1 MNVVLG
7 LGNKSPRV
15 ICQVFATRAARR
27 YTSRGTWR
35 INSEQHTQIST
46 AYIHNKCSNESNPP
60 LSTFLLSFVLHTMKQ
75 LYILGIAVAA
85 ILLLLLGLSKLS
97 QSPAANIVPETDTDA
112 PEMADVNEVDESSVE
127 VENST
132 SEALEIEADPSPET
146 VTTNE
151 SETMDSPTYTENT
164 TVVMQTNK
172 GDITIEL
179 FTEDMPITAGN
190 FLKLAQE
197 DYYDGIKFHRIID
210 GFMIQGGDPLTKD
223 DSMQARWGTG
233 GPGYAIE
240 DEFVPGYSNVR
251 GTLSMANS
259 GPNSG
264 GSQFFINTVDNVMLD
279 YDKQPL
285 TSKHPVF
292 GRVIDGMDVVDAI
305 SGVETGMRDVP
316 VEPVIIEDI
325 VVR

>member
-1 MNVVLG
+1 
-7 LGNKSPRV
+7 
-15 ICQVFATRAARR
+15 
-27 YTSRGTWR
+27 
-35 INSEQHTQIST
+35 
-46 AYIHNKCSNESNPP
+46 
-60 LSTFLLSFVLHTMKQ
+60 MKQ
-75 LYILGIAVAA
+75 LYILGIAVAV

-97 QSPAANIVPETDTDA
+97 QPPAANTATDA
-112 PEMADVNEVDESSVE
+112 DNDVLEVSDITEIDEYSVE
-127 VENST
+127 VEGSAYEAPEAEANSV
-132 SEALEIEADPSPET
+132 PET

-151 SETMDSPTYTENT
+151 PETMDIPTTSENT
-164 TVVMQTNK
+164 TVIMQTNK

-179 FTEDMPITAGN
+179 FTKDMPITAGN

-197 DYYDGIKFHRIID
+197 DYYDGIKFHRVIS

-264 GSQFFINTVDNVMLD
+264 GSQFFINTVDNTMLD

-292 GRVIDGMDVVDAI
+292 GRVVDGMDVVDAI
-305 SGVETGMRDVP
+305 SATETGMRDVP
-316 VEPVIIEDI
+316 VEPVVIEGV

>member
-1 MNVVLG
+1 
-7 LGNKSPRV
+7 
-15 ICQVFATRAARR
+15 
-27 YTSRGTWR
+27 
-35 INSEQHTQIST
+35 
-46 AYIHNKCSNESNPP
+46 
-60 LSTFLLSFVLHTMKQ
+60 MKQ